1 MEKVKKDAFSYD
13 LEVKNIEGNSFKTGD
28 LVYVDICQKIES
40 GMPIDKI
47 YEYCKL
53 KSAEKTLTVKDTLLT
68 AVLNYTKQ
76 GETGEDKFKAYNIA
90 MKIQA
95 EAELTSEDKIILKEA
110 VGAVWKKEIVG
121 FIWNLIK

>member
-1 MEKVKKDAFSYD
+1 MEKVKEDAFSYG
-13 LEVKNIEGNSFKTGD
+13 LQVLNIEGNSFKTGD
-28 LVYVDICQKIES
+28 LAYIELMQKIES
-40 GMPIDKI
+40 GAPIDKI

-53 KSAEKTLTVKDTLLT
+53 KSSEKILTVKDTLLT

-76 GETGEDKFKAYNIA
+76 NETGEDKFKAYNIA
-90 MKIQA
+90 IKIQA
-95 EAELTSEDKIILKEA
+95 EGELTSEDKVVLKEA